1 MRRTLIQGLKWFSP
15 ITLILVMAA
24 LALYGWQQ
32 SVVTQHMRVAT
43 TRVAN
48 RLRLVD
54 HLGQSLR
61 DAEHAEQA
69 YLVAGAGP
77 DLIAYRNADLR
88 INVIAARLAEPMVA
102 LAARG
107 EDADAAPLD
116 AMLALVVQRQ
126 AALAH
131 EAALR
136 SSGMAPALLLEQ
148 HMMRGQPPAR
158 DVINQVGLVRERL
171 ESERQRLLEATSES
185 FLTLRWIA
193 AAVALA
199 GVGGLLVTWIMLRR
213 AWSHLVRAE
222 TEQRTAAL
230 QLRGSLDSL
239 SQGVAVF
246 CPDGRLLNWNMRLRQ
261 MLDLPAALLRH
272 GLAYDTLESHLRAG
286 GGNFLEPLEAI
297 RRDLPERERP
307 PVVYE
312 GTVPLRRNT
321 SPGTPGAGTPA
332 GIVPVTSAG
341 ASTGE
346 RNIEIRRTLMPGGG
360 FVLAMTDMT
369 ERIQAERMLRVAQ
382 KMQAVGELTGGI
394 AHDFNNLL
402 TVILGSLE
410 LLPDDLLGVG
420 TEGSRA
426 ASEQVRRA
434 VQAAESGA
442 ALTRQL
448 LAFARREPLA
458 PVPVDLSVALPGL
471 TSLLR
476 PAIGEAIGIDLAV
489 QPDLWPVTADAAQME
504 SAVLNLSLNARDAMP
519 GGGLL
524 VIEAENVTLEPYQA
538 RQLDLEPGDH
548 VRLAVADTG
557 QGMSPDVLARAFEPF
572 FTTKPEGRGT
582 GLGLAMVFGFARQS
596 RGAVSIRSQAGQ
608 GTTVA
613 LYLPR
618 ATGEVAA
625 GAAPDLLSLAARRM
639 HPPAA
644 QPSRHPSILVV
655 EDDPAVREIAA
666 EILRDLGYRVSE
678 AADPG
683 AALRILALRD
693 SPLDLLLTDI
703 VMPGTVDGREL
714 AHQARGMHPRLQV
727 IFMSGYSD
735 ADSVPAD
742 GAAGEST
749 VLLGKPF
756 RRAQLAA
763 MVAGMIGVSSQTG
776 EAA

>member
-1 MRRTLIQGLKWFSP
+1 MRRTLIQSLKWFSP
-15 ITLILVMAA
+15 IALILV
-24 LALYGWQQ
+24 LASLAIYGWQQ
-32 SVVTQHMRVAT
+32 SVVTQHMRIAT
-43 TRVAN
+43 ARVAN

-54 HLGQSLR
+54 HLGQWLR
-61 DAEHAEQA
+61 ESEHAEQA

-77 DLIAYRNADLR
+77 DMITYRNADLR
-88 INVIAARLAEPMVA
+88 VNVITARLAEPMRA
-102 LAARG
+102 PAARG

-116 AMLALVVQRQ
+116 ELVSLVGRRQ
-126 AALAH
+126 AVLAR

-136 SSGMAPALLLEQ
+136 TSGMAPALLLEQ
-148 HMMRGQPPAR
+148 HTMRGQPPAR
-158 DVINQVGLVRERL
+158 EVLNQVGLVRERL
-171 ESERQRLLEATSES
+171 ESERQRLLDSTSES
-185 FLTLRWIA
+185 FVTVRWIA
-193 AAVALA
+193 AAVALT

-246 CPDGRLLNWNMRLRQ
+246 CADGRLLNWNMRLRQ
-261 MLDLPAALLRH
+261 MLDLPAALLQQ
-272 GLAYDTLESHLRAG
+272 GLAYDALEAHLRAG
-286 GGNFLEPLEAI
+286 GGSFLEPLEAI
-297 RRDLPERERP
+297 RRDLPDRERP
-307 PVVYE
+307 AVVYE
-312 GTVPLRRNT
+312 RTVPQR
-321 SPGTPGAGTPA
+321 PGK
-332 GIVPVTSAG
+332 SAG
-341 ASTGE
+341 SGSVAAGPFGE
-346 RNIEIRRTLMPGGG
+346 RNIDICRTLMPGGG
-360 FVLAMTDMT
+360 FVLALTDMT
-369 ERIQAERMLRVAQ
+369 ERSQAERMLRVAQ

-410 LLPDDLLGVG
+410 LLPDDLLGAG
-420 TEGSRA
+420 TERSRT

-471 TSLLR
+471 RSLLR
-476 PAIGEAIGIDLAV
+476 PAIGEAIGIDLVV
-489 QPDLWPVTADAAQME
+489 QPDLWPATVDAAQLE

-524 VIEAENVTLEPYQA
+524 VIKAENVALEPYQA
-538 RQLDLEPGDH
+538 RQIDLDAGDF
-548 VRLAVADTG
+548 VRVAVSDTG

-596 RGAVSIRSQAGQ
+596 GGAVSIRSQAGQ

-618 ATGEVAA
+618 ASAAVAA
-625 GAAPDLLSLAARRM
+625 AAVAGALPGADPPSLMTRRM
-639 HPPAA
+639 HPSSPEPA
-644 QPSRHPSILVV
+644 RHPSILVV

-666 EILRDLGYRVSE
+666 EILRELGYRVSE
-678 AADPG
+678 AADPD
-683 AALRILALRD
+683 AALRILSLRD
-693 SPLDLLLTDI
+693 HPLDLLLTDI
-703 VMPGTVDGREL
+703 VLPGTVDGREL
-714 AHQARGMHPRLQV
+714 AREARGMHPRLQV
-727 IFMSGYSD
+727 IFMSGYSET
-735 ADSVPAD
+735 DSLPGD
-742 GAAGEST
+742 GAAGEESQA
-749 VLLGKPF
+749 LLGKPF

-763 MVAGMIGVSSQTG
+763 MVADMIGVSSRTG

>member
-1 MRRTLIQGLKWFSP
+1 MRRTLIQTLKWFSP
-15 ITLILVMAA
+15 IALILVMAS
-24 LALYGWQQ
+24 LTLYGWQQ
-32 SVVTQHMRVAT
+32 SVIAQDMRVDT

-54 HLGQSLR
+54 HLGQALR
-61 DAEHAEQA
+61 EAEHAQQA

-88 INVIAARLAEPMVA
+88 INVIAARLVEPVA
-102 LAARG
+102 TSAARG
-107 EDADAAPLD
+107 KDADAGPLD
-116 AMLALVVQRQ
+116 VLVALVGERQ
-126 AALAH
+126 DVLAR

-136 SSGMAPALLLEQ
+136 TSGMTPALLLEQ
-148 HMMRGQPPAR
+148 HMMRGRPPAR
-158 DVINQVGLVRERL
+158 DVLNQVAVAHERL
-171 ESERQRLLEATSES
+171 ETERQRLLDTTSES
-185 FLTLRWIA
+185 FVTLRWIA
-193 AAVALA
+193 GAVAST
-199 GVGGLLVTWIMLRR
+199 GVGGLLITWLMLRR
-213 AWSHLVRAE
+213 AWGHLVRAE

-246 CPDGRLLNWNMRLRQ
+246 DPDGRLLNWNMRLRQ
-261 MLDLPAALLRH
+261 MLDLPAALLQQ
-272 GLAYDTLESHLRAG
+272 GLAYDALESHLRAG
-286 GGNFLEPLEAI
+286 GGSFFEPLEAI
-297 RRDLPERERP
+297 RRDLPNSARP

-312 GTVPLRRNT
+312 GTIPQRLGAT
-321 SPGTPGAGTPA
+321 ASLSAGSPGTGSLGAGPM
-332 GIVPVTSAG
+332 
-341 ASTGE
+341 GE
-346 RNIEIRRTLMPGGG
+346 RTIEIHRTLMPGGG
-360 FVLAMTDMT
+360 FVLALTDMT

-410 LLPDDLLGVG
+410 LLPDDLHGAG
-420 TEGSRA
+420 TERSRA
-426 ASEQVRRA
+426 AAEQVRRA

-448 LAFARREPLA
+448 LAFARREPVA

-471 TSLLR
+471 EPLLR
-476 PAIGEAIGIDLAV
+476 PAIGEAIGIDLVV
-489 QPDLWPVTADAAQME
+489 QPDLWPATADAAQLE

-519 GGGLL
+519 GGGSL
-524 VIEAENVTLEPYQA
+524 VIEAENVALQPYQA
-538 RQLDLEPGDH
+538 RQLDLEPGDY
-548 VRLAVADTG
+548 VRVAVSDTG

-618 ATGEVAA
+618 ATAAVAA
-625 GAAPDLLSLAARRM
+625 ATPPDPLHLAARRM
-639 HPPAA
+639 HAA
-644 QPSRHPSILVV
+644 VPQPSRHPSILVV

-678 AADPG
+678 AADPD

-703 VMPGTVDGREL
+703 VLPGTMNGQEL
-714 AHQARGMHPRLQV
+714 AQQARRMHSRLQV

-735 ADSVPAD
+735 PDSLPKE
-742 GAAGEST
+742 GAAGERPA
-749 VLLGKPF
+749 LLGKPF

-763 MVAGMIGVSSQTG
+763 MVADMVGASSRTG